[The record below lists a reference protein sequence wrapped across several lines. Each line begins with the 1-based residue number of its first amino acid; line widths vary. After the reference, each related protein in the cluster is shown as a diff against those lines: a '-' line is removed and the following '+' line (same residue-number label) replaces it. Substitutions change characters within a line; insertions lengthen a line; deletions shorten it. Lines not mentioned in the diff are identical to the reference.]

1 MEKNIYLIRYF
12 QHLEMIQ
19 VKIKYGIL
27 SIQSQTIRQ
36 CIVLTVHKCDLQIKT
51 IYFYMN
57 QVTRT

>member
-36 CIVLTVHKCDLQIKT
+36 CIVHKCDLQIKT